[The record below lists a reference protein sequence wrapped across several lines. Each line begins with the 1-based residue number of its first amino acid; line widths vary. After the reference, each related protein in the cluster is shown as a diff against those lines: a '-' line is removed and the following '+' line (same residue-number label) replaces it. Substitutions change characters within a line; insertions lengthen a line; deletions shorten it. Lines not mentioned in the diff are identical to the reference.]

1 MTLRVSVVDNFRELF
16 SFKKDN
22 ESIDTNVL
30 CFVFSG
36 LFHKAISESGTALV
50 PWAEAAPGE
59 PKLNAFR
66 LAKFL
71 NCPQAPSERMI
82 KCLRSLDSYDII
94 DTEFKFYVRANTLCI
109 FLTV

>member
-1 MTLRVSVVDNFRELF
+1 MTLRARQFYCTFL
-16 SFKKDN
+16 
-22 ESIDTNVL
+22 IDTNISY
-30 CFVFSG
+30 FVFSG

-50 PWAEAAPGE
+50 PWAEAPPGE

-94 DTEFKFYVRANTLCI
+94 DTEFKFYVRVKYFMYFFHPFKQCCCL
-109 FLTV
+109 